1 MVKIFADLAK
11 ENGFPI
17 EEFDNHMYAI
27 HFPLQFEDEI
37 KTQTIYF
44 RDWFDDHFDR
54 QTYYIN
60 TYLCDISS
68 KIDPYLIL
76 READFGRLTI
86 LCIKKMTL
94 EDGSHKEGL
103 YIQSSIPV
111 HFIQENYEEFM
122 KVIFEVAANA
132 DYVLKLISAE
142 NQN

>member
-1 MVKIFADLAK
+1 
-11 ENGFPI
+11 
-17 EEFDNHMYAI
+17 
-27 HFPLQFEDEI
+27 
-37 KTQTIYF
+37 
-44 RDWFDDHFDR
+44 
-54 QTYYIN
+54 
-60 TYLCDISS
+60 LCDISS